1 MAIASR
7 ILGRRCLH
15 ASAVRRM
22 PQHTMNR
29 GPVIVTCAVTGSGD
43 TASMHP
49 GLPKSPKEIA
59 DACIE
64 AGEAGAAIA
73 HLHVREPESGDCS
86 RNLDY
91 YREVVARVRDSS
103 SDVIL
108 NVTCGMGGDCFYEI
122 AEDPEDGTL
131 TSVGKS
137 TDLVGVDQR
146 LAHIEE
152 LKPEICSL
160 DCGSLNFGTG
170 AYVSTLPMLREM
182 AARITAAGVKPEL
195 ECFEIGHVALA
206 TQLHKEGLL
215 DDPPFYQFALGI
227 PWGATADAASVQAM
241 VPLVAPGANW
251 AAFGISRNQMPM
263 VAQSLLLG
271 GHVRVGLED
280 NLYLEKGVLATNGEL
295 VTKALRLMGD
305 MGAAP
310 ATTAEAR
317 AILGLRGTQ

>member
-1 MAIASR
+1 
-7 ILGRRCLH
+7 
-15 ASAVRRM
+15 
-22 PQHTMNR
+22 
-29 GPVIVTCAVTGSGD
+29 
-43 TASMHP
+43 
-49 GLPKSPKEIA
+49 
-59 DACIE
+59 
-64 AGEAGAAIA
+64 
-73 HLHVREPESGDCS
+73 
-86 RNLDY
+86 
-91 YREVVARVRDSS
+91 
-103 SDVIL
+103 
-108 NVTCGMGGDCFYEI
+108 MGGDCFYEI

-131 TSVGKS
+131 TSVGTS

-195 ECFEIGHVALA
+195 ECFEIGH
-206 TQLHKEGLL
+206 
-215 DDPPFYQFALGI
+215 
-227 PWGATADAASVQAM
+227 
-241 VPLVAPGANW
+241 
-251 AAFGISRNQMPM
+251 MPM

-317 AILGLRGTQ
+317 AILGLRGTQQALVSGSKPPAGGRHLRP